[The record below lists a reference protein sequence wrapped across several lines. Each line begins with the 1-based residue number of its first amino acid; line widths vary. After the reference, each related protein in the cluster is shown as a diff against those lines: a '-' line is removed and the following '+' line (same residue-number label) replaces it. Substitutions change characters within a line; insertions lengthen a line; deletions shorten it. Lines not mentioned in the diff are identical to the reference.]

1 VGDAARAQCQ
11 FLGRMLA
18 LAGIAA
24 IFGAIWRRHHPNPAE
39 ATGWIF
45 CDDIS
50 EFTLAQFLLGG
61 R

>member
-1 VGDAARAQCQ
+1 
-11 FLGRMLA
+11 MLA

-50 EFTLAQFLLGG
+50 ELTLAQFLLGG
-61 R
+61 TINLSKI